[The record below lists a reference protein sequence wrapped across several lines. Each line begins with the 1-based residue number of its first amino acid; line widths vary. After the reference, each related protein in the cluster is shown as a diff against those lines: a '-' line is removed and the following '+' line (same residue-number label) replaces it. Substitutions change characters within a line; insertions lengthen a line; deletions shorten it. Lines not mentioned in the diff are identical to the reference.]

1 MDAALMLLELKAGQ
15 LMLIMKIG
23 PLPDALPD
31 ASQTP
36 DVGRTPAGRLPDAGC
51 RPDAGRRPDA
61 LKPGIHCAR
70 THWIRGFMAFQLAQ
84 HARTV
89 MLMVPVCPESGFLSE
104 DRRYVRAGRGVSREI
119 PGCGPT
125 AVKLYCKRYSGEE
138 TRLEL
143 LVRTGTRDRESACSG

>member
-1 MDAALMLLELKAGQ
+1 MLLELKAGQ

-36 DVGRTPAGRLPDAGC
+36 DVRPDASQTPDAW
-51 RPDAGRRPDA
+51 PDAGRRPDA

-104 DRRYVRAGRGVSREI
+104 DRRYVRACRAVSREI

>member
-23 PLPDALPD
+23 PLPDALAN
-31 ASQTP
+31 ASP
-36 DVGRTPAGRLPDAGC
+36 RRRTPAGRL
-51 RPDAGRRPDA
+51 PDAGRRPDA

-104 DRRYVRAGRGVSREI
+104 DCRYVRASLGASREI

>member
-1 MDAALMLLELKAGQ
+1 
-15 LMLIMKIG
+15 
-23 PLPDALPD
+23 
-31 ASQTP
+31 
-36 DVGRTPAGRLPDAGC
+36 
-51 RPDAGRRPDA
+51 
-61 LKPGIHCAR
+61 
-70 THWIRGFMAFQLAQ
+70 MAFQLAQ
-84 HARTV
+84 HAWTV

-104 DRRYVRAGRGVSREI
+104 DRRYVRASLGVSREI